1 VRFVETVMGIPMSID
16 IRDAGD
22 HSDAA
27 ARAFAVLREADA
39 RFSVYRPDSEVSAAN
54 RGELAPAAF
63 SADLA
68 ETIALGEEAERASG
82 GAFRIHRPDGTLDL
96 DGVVKGWAAARAAG
110 ELRAGGVR
118 RFCLNAG
125 GDVVVGDGPGGDGS
139 QGDAEGGAG
148 EGDAA
153 EGVAGEG
160 VAAVDAWNV
169 AVRTP
174 ADPAAMLAVL
184 SVSNAAVATSGA
196 YERGAHIA
204 DGRTGAPATGLLSAT
219 VIADDLTTADI
230 LATAVFALGP
240 AGIDW
245 AVLRGA
251 RGVLAL
257 TDAGELLGAGV
268 IDFAH
273 PLA

>member
-1 VRFVETVMGIPMSID
+1 M
-16 IRDAGD
+16 
-22 HSDAA
+22 
-27 ARAFAVLREADA
+27 
-39 RFSVYRPDSEVSAAN
+39 
-54 RGELAPAAF
+54 
-63 SADLA
+63 
-68 ETIALGEEAERASG
+68 
-82 GAFRIHRPDGTLDL
+82 
-96 DGVVKGWAAARAAG
+96 VKGWAAARAAG
-110 ELRAGGVR
+110 EVRAGGVR

-125 GDVVVGDGPGGDGS
+125 GDVVVGDGPGGVGS
-139 QGDAEGGAG
+139 QGDGQGG
-148 EGDAA
+148 D
-153 EGVAGEG
+153 GEG
-160 VAAVDAWNV
+160 VAAVEAWNV
-169 AVRTP
+169 GVRTP
-174 ADPAAMLAVL
+174 TDPAAMLAVL

-196 YERGAHIA
+196 YERGAHIV

>member
-1 VRFVETVMGIPMSID
+1 MRFVETVMGIPMSID

-54 RGELAPAAF
+54 RGELGPSAF

-82 GAFRIHRPDGTLDL
+82 GAFRIHRPEGTLDL

-139 QGDAEGGAG
+139 ERDREGGAG
-148 EGDAA
+148 EG
-153 EGVAGEG
+153 GAGEG

-169 AVRTP
+169 GVRTP

-196 YERGAHIA
+196 YERGAHIV